1 MASAPAI
8 TVIGGGIIGATCA
21 WELAGA
27 GARVRLID
35 ARRPGDGATRASAG
49 VLAPYIEGHPA
60 SPLRELGRESLDL
73 YDAFIA
79 RLSADS
85 HRAIVYQRNG
95 SLEVALTMEEAE
107 RLSAASAVLWREG
120 VEARW
125 VPGPVIPDL
134 EPNAA
139 PDAPGAL
146 LIPMHGFVGVSSL
159 TVAAVAG
166 ARQHGA
172 EVVEASGAIEV
183 SRVPGGGVRV
193 RTDAGTWEAD
203 MAVMASGSW
212 SSRITVEGAEP
223 VPVRPIRGQLLQLA
237 ASPGTVR
244 HTLWGTAGY
253 LVPWPDGSVLVGATV
268 EDVGFDESAT
278 EEARHE
284 LLEMAAALVPALKH
298 ATVADVRVGLRPRG
312 PDDLPIVGRSA
323 AVPGLVYATGH
334 YRNGVLLAPLT
345 AQLVRRLVLDP
356 AAPTIAAL
364 DPGRCG
370 RL

>member
-1 MASAPAI
+1 MGSAPAVL
-8 TVIGGGIIGATCA
+8 VIGGGVIGATAA
-21 WELAGA
+21 WELASA
-27 GARVRLID
+27 GARVRLFD

-49 VLAPYIEGHPA
+49 VLAPYLEGHAA

-73 YDAFIA
+73 YDAFVA

-85 HRAIVYQRNG
+85 DRAIVYRRDG
-95 SLEVALTMEEAE
+95 SLEVALTMAEAE
-107 RLSAASAVLWREG
+107 RLSAASAVLWRDG

-125 VPGPVIPDL
+125 VPGAVIPDI

-146 LIPMHGFVGVSSL
+146 LIPMHGHVGVTSL
-159 TVAAVAG
+159 TAAAVAG
-166 ARQHGA
+166 LRQHGG

-193 RTDAGTWEAD
+193 RSDAATWEAD
-203 MAVMASGSW
+203 LAVLAAGSW
-212 SSRITVEGAEP
+212 SSRITVEAADP

-237 ASPGTVR
+237 AAPGTVS
-244 HTLWGTAGY
+244 HIVWGTAGY

-278 EEARHE
+278 DEARLE

-298 ATVADVRVGLRPRG
+298 ATLADVRVGLRPRG

-323 AVPGLVYATGH
+323 AVPGLVYATAH
-334 YRNGVLLAPLT
+334 YRSGVLLAPLT
-345 AQLVRRLVLDP
+345 AQLVRRLVFDPSAATIPALDP
-356 AAPTIAAL
+356 A
-364 DPGRCG
+364 RCG
-370 RL
+370 TL

>member
-1 MASAPAI
+1 MGSAV
-8 TVIGGGIIGATCA
+8 TVIGAGVVGSTIA
-21 WELAGA
+21 WELASA
-27 GARVRLID
+27 GAAVRLID
-35 ARRPGDGATRASAG
+35 ARRAGDGATRASAG

-85 HRAIVYQRNG
+85 HRAIVYQRTG

-125 VPGPVIPDL
+125 IPGAVIPDL
-134 EPNAA
+134 EPNVT

-146 LIPMHGFVGVSSL
+146 FIPMHGYVGVSSL
-159 TVAAVAG
+159 AAAAVAG

-172 EVVEASGAIEV
+172 EVLEASGAIEV
-183 SRVPGGGVRV
+183 SAVPGGGVRV
-193 RTDAGTWEAD
+193 RTEAASWDAD
-203 MAVMASGSW
+203 MAVVAAGSW
-212 SSRITVEGAEP
+212 SSGITVEGADP
-223 VPVRPIRGQLLQLA
+223 VPVRPIRGQLIQLSA
-237 ASPGTVR
+237 PPGTVR
-244 HTLWGTAGY
+244 HIVWGTAGY

-268 EDVGFDESAT
+268 EDVGFDEGAT
-278 EEARHE
+278 EEARRG
-284 LLEMAAALVPALKH
+284 LLDMAAALVPAL
-298 ATVADVRVGLRPRG
+298 AGAALADVRVGLRPRG
-312 PDDLPIVGRSA
+312 PDDLPMVGRSL
-323 AVPGLVYATGH
+323 AVPGLIYATAH

-364 DPGRCG
+364 DPARCG